1 MSLKLK
7 STTIDIILTPMHTQ
21 NFQIS
26 NQKSTLYY
34 SLKQQALQ
42 SPDAKNL
49 ISAINKEFDTL
60 WNEYVLFKLVGY
72 CWI

>member
-1 MSLKLK
+1 
-7 STTIDIILTPMHTQ
+7 MHTQ

-34 SLKQQALQ
+34 SLKQQALEN
-42 SPDAKNL
+42 PDAKNL